1 MARSD
6 QKFRTSFNTWLDSVA
21 VGNCPETISGLARLL
36 GVSRTLARSILQRA
50 REIGLISEESFP
62 ITFLR
67 STRKSDYFP
76 NSDIRS
82 LEEQLETDFM
92 MWLRTMQPPPGSRL
106 REAVLARQFGV
117 SNTTVRE
124 FLIGLSR
131 FGFIRKEPQRS
142 WILEGFTE
150 KYALELHEV
159 RQMFET
165 RAIRAV
171 FTIPKEDPFWGK
183 MLRIRQEHIQ
193 LRREIE
199 TRFIEFSELDSR
211 FHRMLNAATGN
222 RFMDGFQDSISLIFH
237 FHYRW
242 SNKNQVERI
251 VLAIQEHLEIIDAI
265 LERDQDAAVKALER
279 HLATANQTFLASIN
293 RD

>member
-6 QKFRTSFNTWLDSVA
+6 QKFKTSFNTWLDSVA
-21 VGNCPETISGLARLL
+21 VGNCPESISGLARLL

-50 REIGLISEESFP
+50 REIGLVAEDRFP
-62 ITFLR
+62 VVFLR
-67 STRKSDYFP
+67 KTAKSDYFS
-76 NSDIRS
+76 NADIRS

-92 MWLRTMQPPPGSRL
+92 MWLRTTQPPPGSRL

-117 SNTTVRE
+117 SNTTIRE

-150 KYALELHEV
+150 QYALELHEV

-165 RAIRAV
+165 RAISAV
-171 FTIPKEDPFWGK
+171 FAIPKEAPFWGK

-193 LRREIE
+193 LRKEID

-211 FHRMLNAATGN
+211 FHRTLNAATGN

-251 VLAIQEHLEIIDAI
+251 ILAIREHLEIIDAI
-265 LERDQDAAVKALER
+265 LDRDQVGALQALER
-279 HLATANQTFLASIN
+279 HLGTANQTFVASIQ

>member
-6 QKFRTSFNTWLDSVA
+6 QKFKTSFNIWLDSVA
-21 VGNCPETISGLARLL
+21 VGNFPESISGLARLL
-36 GVSRTLARSILQRA
+36 GVSRTLARRILQRA
-50 REIGLISEESFP
+50 REIGLISEDRFP
-62 ITFLR
+62 VVFLR
-67 STRKSDYFP
+67 KTTKSDYFS
-76 NSDIRS
+76 NADIRS
-82 LEEQLETDFM
+82 LEQQLETDFM
-92 MWLRTMQPPPGSRL
+92 MWLRTTQPPPGSRL
-106 REAVLARQFGV
+106 KEAVLARQFGV
-117 SNTTVRE
+117 SNTTIRE

-150 KYALELHEV
+150 QYALELHEV

-165 RAIRAV
+165 RAISAV
-171 FTIPKEDPFWGK
+171 FAIPKEAPFWGT

-193 LRREIE
+193 LRKEID

-211 FHRMLNAATGN
+211 FHRTLNAATGN

-251 VLAIQEHLEIIDAI
+251 ILAIREHLEIIEAI
-265 LERDQDAAVKALER
+265 LDRDQIGALQALER
-279 HLATANQTFLASIN
+279 HLATANQTFVASIH